1 MTKSNKPADPHSQ
14 REAEKY
20 QRPIPSREFIL
31 SVLADADKPL
41 TFRHLASELG
51 LDEDIDHIALQRRLN
66 AMERDG
72 QLLRNRRGGFCLPE
86 RLDLVTGRVTAH
98 PDGFGFLIPD
108 EGGEDVFLTGR
119 QMRSILHGDRAIVRV
134 TGVDRRGRREGAVVE
149 VIERN
154 TESVVGRYHEESGV
168 SFVVS
173 DNTRLQDIN
182 IPVDQRGA
190 AKPGQ
195 IVVVAITQQPNR
207 RSQPIGRISEVLGDH
222 MAPGME
228 IDVAIRSHGLPHEW
242 SDEVMQ
248 AAAKFGDSIPETD
261 IADREDL
268 REVPLVTIDGKD
280 ARDFDDAVFCEP
292 HGKGWKLVVAIADVS
307 TYVEKGDALDKE
319 AVERGNSVYFPQR
332 VIPMLPENLSNG
344 LCSLNPDVDRLCMVC
359 EMHFSATGKLGDYR
373 FMRGVMRSHARL
385 TYSQVAAMLVDKD
398 AALRETYNA
407 VVPHLENLYGL
418 YAVLRKARDKRG
430 SIDFDTT
437 ETRIEFG
444 EDKKIERISPVVRN
458 DAHKLIE
465 ECMINANIAAAHY
478 LLKNKMPTP
487 FRIHDGPQGERLSD
501 LRDFLTEL
509 GLTLGG
515 GEDPEPK
522 HYGQLLA
529 KITDRPDF
537 HLIQTVLL
545 RSLQQAVY
553 STENIGHFGL
563 ALEHYAHFTSPIR
576 RYPDLMVHR
585 AIRHLIA
592 GGKPAGFKY
601 SAADVQRI
609 SEHSSMTG
617 RRADDATRDAVAW
630 LKCEYMLE
638 KVGDEF
644 EGTISAVTGFGIFVE
659 LDDVY
664 VEGLVHVTALEND
677 FYHFDSISH
686 CLVGENTERVYR
698 IGDRVRIQVANVN
711 LDERKIDFTL
721 VKFLS
726 ESTPYAKRKLSAVRK
741 GKKRDGKK
749 KTTMR
754 RKASAGGSK
763 KKVSGK
769 KKSRGKD
776 KSESKKKKSSSKKKS
791 SKKKVASKKKSSG
804 KKKTTNKHKKKT
816 TSNKKTTGKKKASG
830 KKKSKS
836 KVKK

>member
-1 MTKSNKPADPHSQ
+1 MSKPKNKSVDPHSK
-14 REAEKY
+14 REAENY

-31 SVLADADKPL
+31 EVLGKADKPL
-41 TFRHLASELG
+41 NFRHLSHELG
-51 LDEDIDHIALQRRLN
+51 LDEDVDHIALQRRLN

-108 EGGEDVFLTGR
+108 EAGEDVFLTAR
-119 QMRSILHGDRAIVRV
+119 QMRSILHGDRAIVRI
-134 TGVDRRGRREGAVVE
+134 TGVDRRGRREGALVE

-154 TESVVGRYHEESGV
+154 NETVVGRYVEESGV
-168 SFVVS
+168 SFVVP
-173 DNTRLQDIN
+173 DNSRLQDVH
-182 IPVDQRGA
+182 IPTDQRND
-190 AKPGQ
+190 AKAGQ
-195 IVVVAITQQPNR
+195 IVVAAITQQPNR

-242 SDEVMQ
+242 SDDVME
-248 AAAKFGDSIPETD
+248 AAAKFGDTIPETD

-268 REVPLVTIDGKD
+268 REVPLVTIDGAD

-292 HGKGWKLVVAIADVS
+292 HGKGWRLLVAIADVS
-307 TYVEKGDALDKE
+307 TYVKTGDALDKE
-319 AVERGNSVYFPQR
+319 AIERGNSVYFPQR

-359 EMHFSATGKLGDYR
+359 EMFFNSAGKLGDYR

-385 TYSQVAAMLVDKD
+385 TYSKVAAMLVDKD
-398 AALRETYNA
+398 VELRKTYKA
-407 VVPHLENLYGL
+407 IVPHLENLYGL

-444 EDKKIERISPVVRN
+444 EDRKIERITPVIRN

-478 LLKNKMPTP
+478 LLKNKIPTP

-509 GLTLGG
+509 GLKLGG
-515 GEDPEPK
+515 GEEPEPRD
-522 HYGQLLA
+522 YDQLLE
-529 KITDRPDF
+529 KIKGRPDF
-537 HLIQTVLL
+537 HLIQIVLL

-592 GGKPAGFKY
+592 GGNAENFKY
-601 SAADVQRI
+601 STAEVQRI

-617 RRADDATRDAVAW
+617 RRADDATRDATAW
-630 LKCEYMLE
+630 LKCEFMLE
-638 KVGDEF
+638 KVGEQF
-644 EGTISAVTGFGIFVE
+644 EGTISSVTGFGVFVE
-659 LDDVY
+659 LDEVY

-677 FYHFDSISH
+677 FYHFDPISH

-711 LDERKIDFTL
+711 LDDRKIDFSM
-721 VKFLS
+721 VDYLS
-726 ESTPYAKRKLSAVRK
+726 EPTPYTKRKVAGARS
-741 GKKRDGKK
+741 GKK

-754 RKASAGGSK
+754 RKASADRKDK
-763 KKVSGK
+763 KKTRGGGK
-769 KKSRGKD
+769 KA
-776 KSESKKKKSSSKKKS
+776 SSKKKTS
-791 SKKKVASKKKSSG
+791 SKNVGNKKKPSG
-804 KKKTTNKHKKKT
+804 KKKTANKKKPRA
-816 TSNKKTTGKKKASG
+816 KKKPR
-830 KKKSKS
+830 
-836 KVKK
+836 VKD

>member
-1 MTKSNKPADPHSQ
+1 MSDSKNKQIDPHSQ

-31 SVLADADKPL
+31 SVLGDAEKPL
-41 TFRHLASELG
+41 NFKNLTHELG
-51 LDEDIDHIALQRRLN
+51 LDEDVDHIALQRRLN

-108 EGGEDVFLTGR
+108 EAGEDVFLTAR
-119 QMRSILHGDRAIVRV
+119 QMRSILHGDRAIVRI
-134 TGVDRRGRREGAVVE
+134 TGVDRRGRREGALVE

-154 TESVVGRYHEESGV
+154 NETVVGRYLEESGV
-168 SFVVS
+168 SFVVP
-173 DNTRLQDIN
+173 DNTRLQDVH
-182 IPVDQRGA
+182 IPTDQRSGA
-190 AKPGQ
+190 KSGQ
-195 IVVVAITQQPNR
+195 IVVAAITQQPNR
-207 RSQPIGRISEVLGDH
+207 RSQPIGRVSEVLGDH

-242 SDEVMQ
+242 SDEVLQ
-248 AAAKFGDSIPETD
+248 AAAKFGDTIPETD
-261 IADREDL
+261 IGDRDDL
-268 REVPLVTIDGKD
+268 RDVPLVTIDGKD

-292 HGKGWKLVVAIADVS
+292 HGKGWRLLVAIADVS
-307 TYVEKGDALDKE
+307 TYVQTGDALDKE

-359 EMHFSATGKLGDYR
+359 EMFFNAAGKLGDYR
-373 FMRGVMRSHARL
+373 FMRGVMRSHARF
-385 TYSQVAAMLVDKD
+385 TYSEVAAILVDKD
-398 AALRETYNA
+398 AGLRKKRKDL
-407 VVPHLENLYGL
+407 VPHLENLYGL

-444 EDKKIERISPVVRN
+444 EDRKIERITPVIRN

-478 LLKNKMPTP
+478 LLKNEMPTP

-515 GEDPEPK
+515 GDEPESK
-522 HYGQLLA
+522 HYGQLLE
-529 KITDRPDF
+529 KIAGRPDF

-553 STENIGHFGL
+553 STDNIGHFGL

-592 GGKPAGFKY
+592 GGKADTFNFSKV
-601 SAADVQRI
+601 DVQRI

-617 RRADDATRDAVAW
+617 RRADEATRDAISW
-630 LKCEYMLE
+630 LKCEYMVE
-638 KVGDEF
+638 KVGEEF
-644 EGTISAVTGFGIFVE
+644 EGTITAVTGFGVFVE
-659 LDDVY
+659 LDEVY
-664 VEGLVHVTALEND
+664 VEGLVHVTALDND
-677 FYHFDSISH
+677 FYHFDPISH
-686 CLVGENTERVYR
+686 CLVGENTSSVYR

-711 LDERKIDFTL
+711 LDERKIDF
-721 VKFLS
+721 VMVAFLS
-726 ESTPYAKRKLSAVRK
+726 ESTPYTKRKVAAVRK
-741 GKKRDGKK
+741 GKNKGKK
-749 KTTMR
+749 KTTLR
-754 RKASAGGSK
+754 RKASASRDDK
-763 KKVSGK
+763 PSGK
-769 KKSRGKD
+769 KKQ
-776 KSESKKKKSSSKKKS
+776 SSKKKT
-791 SKKKVASKKKSSG
+791 SKKKTDKKKTG
-804 KKKTTNKHKKKT
+804 NKKKTTNKHAAK
-816 TSNKKTTGKKKASG
+816 N
-830 KKKSKS
+830 KKKSKA
-836 KVKK
+836 KKKPKAKK

>member
-1 MTKSNKPADPHSQ
+1 MSDSKNKSVDPHSQ

-31 SVLADADKPL
+31 SILGEADKPL
-41 TFRHLASELG
+41 NFRHLTHELG
-51 LDEDIDHIALQRRLN
+51 LDEDVDHIALQRRLN

-72 QLLRNRRGGFCLPE
+72 QILRNRRGGFCLPE

-108 EGGEDVFLTGR
+108 ELGEDVFLTAR
-119 QMRSILHGDRAIVRV
+119 QMRSILHGDRAIVRI
-134 TGVDRRGRREGAVVE
+134 TGVDRRGRREGALVE

-154 TESVVGRYHEESGV
+154 NETVVGRYLEESGV
-168 SFVVS
+168 SFVVP
-173 DNTRLQDIN
+173 DNTRLQDVH
-182 IPVDQRGA
+182 IPADQRHG

-195 IVVVAITQQPNR
+195 IVVAAITQQPNR

-248 AAAKFGDSIPETD
+248 AAAKFGDTIPATD
-261 IADREDL
+261 ITDREDL

-292 HGKGWKLVVAIADVS
+292 HGKGWRLLVAIADVS
-307 TYVEKGDALDKE
+307 SYVETGDALDTE

-359 EMHFSATGKLGDYR
+359 EMFFNAAGKLGDYR
-373 FMRGVMRSHARL
+373 FMRGVMRSHARF
-385 TYSQVAAMLVDKD
+385 TYSEVAAILVDKD
-398 AALRETYNA
+398 PALRKKHKA
-407 VVPHLENLYGL
+407 LVADLENLYGL
-418 YAVLRKARDKRG
+418 YGVLRKARDKRG

-444 EDKKIERISPVVRN
+444 EDRKIERIMPVIRN

-465 ECMINANIAAAHY
+465 ECMINANIAAAQY
-478 LLKNKMPTP
+478 LLKHKMPTP

-515 GEDPEPK
+515 GDDPEPK
-522 HYGQLLA
+522 HYGQLLQ
-529 KITDRPDF
+529 KIEGRPDF

-553 STENIGHFGL
+553 ATDNIGHFGL

-592 GGKPAGFKY
+592 GGDAETFKY
-601 SAADVQRI
+601 TKPEVQRI
-609 SEHSSMTG
+609 SEHCSMTG
-617 RRADDATRDAVAW
+617 RRADEATRDAVAW
-630 LKCEYMLE
+630 LKCEYMVE

-644 EGTISAVTGFGIFVE
+644 EGTISAVTGFGVFVE
-659 LDDVY
+659 LDEVY
-664 VEGLVHVTALEND
+664 VEGLIHVTALEND
-677 FYHFDSISH
+677 FYHFDPISH
-686 CLVGENTERVYR
+686 CLVGENTSRVYR
-698 IGDRVRIQVANVN
+698 IGDRVRIKVANVN
-711 LDERKIDFTL
+711 LDERKIDF
-721 VKFLS
+721 VMIEFLS
-726 ESTPYAKRKLSAVRK
+726 ESTPYTKRKVSSVRK
-741 GKKRDGKK
+741 GKKKTTLRRKASASRDKKSASRKKSTGKKKTSAKKKTTSKKSAAGKK
-749 KTTMR
+749 KTT
-754 RKASAGGSK
+754 SK
-763 KKVSGK
+763 HAAKNK
-769 KKSRGKD
+769 KKSGAR
-776 KSESKKKKSSSKKKS
+776 
-791 SKKKVASKKKSSG
+791 
-804 KKKTTNKHKKKT
+804 KKTRAKK
-816 TSNKKTTGKKKASG
+816 
-830 KKKSKS
+830 
-836 KVKK
+836 

>member
-31 SVLADADKPL
+31 SVLGDADKPL
-41 TFRHLASELG
+41 TFRHLTHELG

-173 DNTRLQDIN
+173 DNPRLQDIN
-182 IPVDQRGA
+182 IPADQRGM
-190 AKPGQ
+190 AKHGQ
-195 IVVVAITQQPNR
+195 IVVAAITQQPNR
-207 RSQPIGRISEVLGDH
+207 RSQPVGRISEVLGDH

-248 AAAKFGDSIPETD
+248 AAAKFGDTIPETD
-261 IADREDL
+261 IGDREDL
-268 REVPLVTIDGKD
+268 RDVPLVTIDGKD

-292 HGKGWKLVVAIADVS
+292 HGKGWRLLVAIADVS
-307 TYVEKGDALDKE
+307 TYVETGDALDKE
-319 AVERGNSVYFPQR
+319 AIERGNSVYFPQR

-359 EMHFSATGKLGDYR
+359 EMFFNATGKLGDYR

-398 AALRETYNA
+398 AALRKTYKTI
-407 VVPHLENLYGL
+407 VPHLENLYSL

-444 EDKKIERISPVVRN
+444 EDKKIERISPVIRN

-478 LLKNKMPTP
+478 LLENEMPTP
-487 FRIHDGPQGERLSD
+487 YRIHDGPQGERLSD

-515 GEDPEPK
+515 GDDPKPK
-522 HYGQLLA
+522 HYGEIMD
-529 KITDRPDF
+529 KISGRPDF

-553 STENIGHFGL
+553 SIENIGHFGL

-585 AIRHLIA
+585 AIRHLIE
-592 GGKPAGFKY
+592 GGKPENFKY
-601 SAADVQRI
+601 GAVDVQRI
-609 SEHSSMTG
+609 AEHSSMTG
-617 RRADDATRDAVAW
+617 RRADDATRDAIAW

-638 KVGDEF
+638 KVGEEF
-644 EGTISAVTGFGIFVE
+644 EGTISAVTGFGVFVE

-686 CLVGENTERVYR
+686 CLVGENTARVYR

-711 LDERKIDFTL
+711 LDERKIDFTM
-721 VKFLS
+721 VEYLS
-726 ESTPYAKRKLSAVRK
+726 ESTPYAKRKVSAVRK
-741 GKKRDGKK
+741 GKK

-754 RKASAGGSK
+754 RKAAAAGSK
-763 KKVSGK
+763 KK
-769 KKSRGKD
+769 SRNKD
-776 KSESKKKKSSSKKKS
+776 KTANKEKPTSKKKRNKKKTKG
-791 SKKKVASKKKSSG
+791 KKKVAG
-804 KKKTTNKHKKKT
+804 KKKTTSKHAAK
-816 TSNKKTTGKKKASG
+816 S
-830 KKKSKS
+830 KKKSKTKKKSVAKKKS
-836 KVKK
+836 KAKG

>member
-1 MTKSNKPADPHSQ
+1 MSKSKKPADPHSQ

-31 SVLADADKPL
+31 SVLEKSDKPL
-41 TFRHLASELG
+41 NFRHLTHELG
-51 LDEDIDHIALQRRLN
+51 LDEDVDHIALQRRLN

-72 QLLRNRRGGFCLPE
+72 QLLRNRRGGFCLPD

-108 EGGEDVFLTGR
+108 EAGEDVFLTAR
-119 QMRSILHGDRAIVRV
+119 QMRSILHGDRAIVRI
-134 TGVDRRGRREGAVVE
+134 TGIDRRGRREGALVE

-154 TESVVGRYHEESGV
+154 NESVVGRYLEESGV
-168 SFVVS
+168 SFVVP
-173 DNTRLQDIN
+173 DNSRLQDVH
-182 IPVDQRGA
+182 IPTDQRNGA
-190 AKPGQ
+190 TSGQ
-195 IVVVAITQQPNR
+195 IVVAAITQQPNR
-207 RSQPIGRISEVLGDH
+207 RSQPVGRISEVLGDH

-248 AAAKFGDSIPETD
+248 AAAKFGDTIPETD

-268 REVPLVTIDGKD
+268 RDVPLVTIDGAD

-292 HGKGWKLVVAIADVS
+292 HGKGWRLLVAIADVS
-307 TYVEKGDALDKE
+307 TYVETGDALDKE

-332 VIPMLPENLSNG
+332 LIPMLPEKISNG
-344 LCSLNPDVDRLCMVC
+344 LCSLKPAVDRLCMVC
-359 EMHFSATGKLGDYR
+359 EMFFNAAGKLGDYR
-373 FMRGVMRSHARL
+373 FMRGVMRSHARF
-385 TYSQVAAMLVDKD
+385 TYSDVAAILVDKD
-398 AALRETYNA
+398 ATLRKTHKAL
-407 VVPHLENLYGL
+407 VPDLENLYGL
-418 YAVLRKARDKRG
+418 YHVLRKARDKRG

-444 EDKKIERISPVVRN
+444 ADRKIERITPVIRN

-478 LLKNKMPTP
+478 LLKNEIPTP
-487 FRIHDGPQGERLSD
+487 FRVHDGPQGERLSD

-515 GEDPEPK
+515 GDDPEPK
-522 HYGQLLA
+522 HYGQLLE

-537 HLIQTVLL
+537 QLIQIVLL

-553 STENIGHFGL
+553 SIENIGHFGL

-592 GGKPAGFKY
+592 GGDAKTFKY
-601 SAADVQRI
+601 TATEVQRI

-617 RRADDATRDAVAW
+617 RRADDATRDAIAW
-630 LKCEYMLE
+630 LKCEFMLE
-638 KVGDEF
+638 KVGEEF
-644 EGTISAVTGFGIFVE
+644 EGKISSVTGFGIFVE
-659 LDDVY
+659 LDEVY

-677 FYHFDSISH
+677 YYHFDSISH

-698 IGDRVRIQVANVN
+698 IGDRVRVQVANVN
-711 LDERKIDFTL
+711 LDDRKIDFMM
-721 VKFLS
+721 VEYLS
-726 ESTPYAKRKLSAVRK
+726 ETTPYTKRKVAASRK
-741 GKKRDGKK
+741 GKK
-749 KTTMR
+749 KTTLR
-754 RKASAGGSK
+754 RKTSASRGKKSDSK
-763 KKVSGK
+763 KKSGRGK
-769 KKSRGKD
+769 KKSSTR
-776 KSESKKKKSSSKKKS
+776 KKRSSSSKETVS
-791 SKKKVASKKKSSG
+791 
-804 KKKTTNKHKKKT
+804 KKKT
-816 TSNKKTTGKKKASG
+816 TSKHKAKS
-830 KKKSKS
+830 KKKSKTKKKLGK
-836 KVKK
+836 KV

>member
-1 MTKSNKPADPHSQ
+1 MTKSKNKPADPHSQ

-31 SVLADADKPL
+31 EVLSNADKPL
-41 TFRHLASELG
+41 TFRHLTHELG
-51 LDEDIDHIALQRRLN
+51 LDEDVDHIALQRRLN

-72 QLLRNRRGGFCLPE
+72 QLLRNRRGGYCLTE
-86 RLDLVTGRVTAH
+86 RLDLMTGRVTAH

-119 QMRSILHGDRAIVRV
+119 QMRTILHGDRAIVRV
-134 TGVDRRGRREGAVVE
+134 TGVDRRGRREGSVVE

-173 DNTRLQDIN
+173 DNPRLQDIN
-182 IPVDQRGA
+182 IPADQRGE
-190 AKPGQ
+190 AKHGQ
-195 IVVVAITQQPNR
+195 IVVAAITQQPNKH
-207 RSQPIGRISEVLGDH
+207 SQPIGRISEVLGDH

-248 AAAKFGDSIPETD
+248 AAAKFGDTIPETD

-268 REVPLVTIDGKD
+268 RDVPLLTIDGKD

-292 HGKGWKLVVAIADVS
+292 HGKGWRLLVAIADVS
-307 TYVEKGDALDKE
+307 SYVETGDALDKE

-359 EMHFSATGKLGDYR
+359 EMFFNAAGKLGDYR

-398 AALRETYNA
+398 TALRNTYKA

-444 EDKKIERISPVVRN
+444 EDKKIERISPVIRN

-478 LLKNKMPTP
+478 LLKNEMPTP

-515 GEDPEPK
+515 GEDPESK
-522 HYGQLLA
+522 HYGQLLE
-529 KITDRPDF
+529 KIKDRPDF

-592 GGKPAGFKY
+592 GGKPETFKY
-601 SAADVQRI
+601 STTEVQRI

-617 RRADDATRDAVAW
+617 RRADEATRDAVAW

-638 KVGDEF
+638 KVGEEF

-659 LDDVY
+659 LDEVY

-677 FYHFDSISH
+677 FYHFDPISH
-686 CLVGENTERVYR
+686 CLVGESTARVYR
-698 IGDRVRIQVANVN
+698 IGDRVRIRVANVN
-711 LDERKIDFTL
+711 LDERKIDFTM
-721 VKFLS
+721 VEYLS
-726 ESTPYAKRKLSAVRK
+726 ESTPYTKRKVSSVRK

-754 RKASAGGSK
+754 RKASAGGN
-763 KKVSGK
+763 K
-769 KKSRGKD
+769 KKSHSKDASDNVD
-776 KSESKKKKSSSKKKS
+776 KSKNKKKRN
-791 SKKKVASKKKSSG
+791 
-804 KKKTTNKHKKKT
+804 KKKTSKKKT
-816 TSNKKTTGKKKASG
+816 TSKHESKS
-830 KKKSKS
+830 KKKSTT
-836 KVKK
+836 KKKPVANKKPQAKR

>member
-1 MTKSNKPADPHSQ
+1 MTKPTSKSSDPHSQ
-14 REAEKY
+14 REAENY

-31 SVLADADKPL
+31 SVLGDADKPL
-41 TFRHLASELG
+41 TFRHLTHELG
-51 LDEDIDHIALQRRLN
+51 LDEDVDHIALQRRLN

-98 PDGFGFLIPD
+98 ADGFGFLIPD

-173 DNTRLQDIN
+173 DNPRLQDIN
-182 IPVDQRGA
+182 IPADQRGI
-190 AKPGQ
+190 AKHGQ
-195 IVVVAITQQPNR
+195 IVVAAITQQPNK
-207 RSQPIGRISEVLGDH
+207 RSQPVGRISEVLGDH

-248 AAAKFGDSIPETD
+248 AAAKFGDTIPETD
-261 IADREDL
+261 IADRDDL
-268 REVPLVTIDGKD
+268 RDVPLVTIDGKD

-292 HGKGWKLVVAIADVS
+292 HGKGWRLLVAIADVS
-307 TYVEKGDALDKE
+307 TYVETGDALDKE

-359 EMHFSATGKLGDYR
+359 EMHFNAAGKLGDYR

-398 AALRETYNA
+398 AALRETYKQ

-444 EDKKIERISPVVRN
+444 EDKKIERISPVIRN

-478 LLKNKMPTP
+478 LLKNEMPTP

-522 HYGQLLA
+522 HYGEILE

-601 SAADVQRI
+601 NTAEVQRI

-617 RRADDATRDAVAW
+617 RRADEATRDAVAW

-659 LDDVY
+659 LDEVY

-711 LDERKIDFTL
+711 LDERKIDFTM
-721 VKFLS
+721 VEYLS
-726 ESTPYAKRKLSAVRK
+726 ESTPYTKRKVSGVRK

-763 KKVSGK
+763 Q
-769 KKSRGKD
+769 KSHGED
-776 KSESKKKKSSSKKKS
+776 KPKSKKKRN
-791 SKKKVASKKKSSG
+791 
-804 KKKTTNKHKKKT
+804 KKKTSKKKT
-816 TSNKKTTGKKKASG
+816 TSKHEVKSKKKSTGKKKPVG
-830 KKKSKS
+830 KKKPQAKR
-836 KVKK
+836 